1 MKMNVFKFDDGIIKG
16 YVSQTDA
23 VLGWSAEGIEV
34 KLPEEKDYQY
44 GQAGF
49 GYDNIIYDNGDDTI
63 YEFKTE
69 DVNETFIG
77 TYKEFIENS
86 FDKNN
91 VGIYSLGNG
100 YLSYQPYF
108 LGAYVD
114 EFDDIEIKEETDE
127 YFHFGVAIG
136 GKAKLKIDNN
146 LIDCE
151 WRNGNYQDSITIY
164 YKE

>member
-1 MKMNVFKFDDGIIKG
+1 MKMNVFEFYDGENKG
-16 YVSQTDA
+16 YVSKNDT

-34 KLPEEKDYQY
+34 KLPQEEDYQY
-44 GQAGF
+44 SQAGF

-69 DVNETFIG
+69 DIDETFIG

-86 FDKNN
+86 FDYDNAG
-91 VGIYSLGNG
+91 VYSLGNG
-100 YLSYQPYF
+100 YSSYNPYF
-108 LGAYVD
+108 LGDYID
-114 EFDDIEIKEETDE
+114 EFDNVEIKEETNE
-127 YFHFGVAIG
+127 NFYFGVAIG

-151 WRNGNYQDSITIY
+151 WSNENNQDSITIY
-164 YKE
+164 YEE